1 MKREVSNLD
10 FFQCPVVEIGGD
22 PRANRGIQ
30 ETGLPHIPSAG
41 DGIVENAE
49 PVLGDGK
56 LKKSLKIAAIIAVI
70 AVFIGIGIAIFSELG
85 PDFFKIKPSINP

>member
-1 MKREVSNLD
+1 MKREKNNYD
-10 FFQCPVVEIGGD
+10 FFISPVTEVGD
-22 PRANRGIQ
+22 PRSAKGVR

-56 LKKSLKIAAIIAVI
+56 LKKFLKIAAIIAAV
-70 AVFIGIGIAIFSELG
+70 AVFIGIGIAIFLELG
-85 PDFFKIKPSINP
+85 SDFFKIQPSINP